1 MLRWRPIPRLI
12 LLVEPQEFVVYSDGV
27 QPALDGRGM
36 SGEVLSGIPKGIH
49 AIAKPVGS
57 RCNMKC
63 DYCFYL
69 EKESLYPGKESF
81 NMPEDVL
88 RAFIKSYIK
97 SQPTPEVEFVW
108 QGGEPT
114 LRGIDFYRK
123 ALQYQKRYR
132 ASKTIRNSIQTNG
145 TLLTD
150 EWCDFLKQNEFLVG
164 LSLDGP
170 ADIYDRYRHN
180 RAGQPAFNE
189 VMRGLRLLK
198 KWGVEFNVLACVAG
212 ETAHRPL
219 EVYRFFKEQEV
230 AFIQFI
236 PVVERMP
243 DPKETESGLHF
254 ASPPKRGTAE
264 SPARV
269 TPWTVEAGKYGDF
282 LVAVFDEWVR
292 QDVGKVFVMNFE
304 WALNAAL
311 GMGSPICIFSQQ
323 CGRAVAVEHNGD
335 VYACDHY
342 VYPEYR
348 LGNLGR
354 DDLASMVQS
363 SLDGG
368 FGSHKEHMLPS
379 CCRECE
385 ALRACWG
392 GCPKHRFIQSPQGQP
407 ELNYLCAGYKKFFK
421 HSTRYMIAFR
431 KLIELGLE
439 PALIMEAIGRPLVI
453 PPSERTGNQQIVLWI
468 K

>member
-1 MLRWRPIPRLI
+1 MAKEGRSEIP
-12 LLVEPQEFVVYSDGV
+12 
-27 QPALDGRGM
+27 A
-36 SGEVLSGIPKGIH
+36 GIH
-49 AIAKPVGS
+49 VIAKPVGFT
-57 RCNMKC
+57 CNMEC

-69 EKESLYPGKESF
+69 EKENLYPGEENF
-81 NMPEDVL
+81 NMPDEGL
-88 RAFIKSYIK
+88 KAYIKSYIK

-123 ALQYQKRYR
+123 AVLHQKRYR

-150 EWCDFLKQNEFLVG
+150 EWCNFLKQNDFLVG

-170 ADIYDRYRHN
+170 AEIHDRYRHN
-180 RAGQPAFNE
+180 RAGQSTFNE
-189 VMRGLRLLK
+189 VMRGMRLLK
-198 KWGVEFNVLACVAG
+198 KWGVEFNVLACVAR
-212 ETAHRPL
+212 ETAYRPL
-219 EVYRFFKEQEV
+219 EVYRFFKEQGV
-230 AFIQFI
+230 TFIQFT

-243 DPKETESGLHF
+243 DQKAAECGLHF
-254 ASPPKRGTAE
+254 ASPPSREAGEDTTQ
-264 SPARV
+264 V
-269 TPWTVEAGKYGDF
+269 TPWTVEAEKYGDF
-282 LVAVFDEWVR
+282 LVAIFDEWVR

-304 WALNAAL
+304 WVLNAAFGL
-311 GMGSPICIFSQQ
+311 GSPICIFSPQ
-323 CGRAVAVEHNGD
+323 CGRAVAIEHNGD

-363 SLDGG
+363 SLDSG
-368 FGSHKEHMLPS
+368 FGPHKEHTLPS

-385 ALRACWG
+385 ALNACWG
-392 GCPKHRFIQSPQGQP
+392 GCPKHRFVQSPQGQP
-407 ELNYLCAGYKKFFK
+407 GLNYLCAGYKKFLR
-421 HSTRYMIAFR
+421 HSARYMIAFR
-431 KLIELGLE
+431 KLIELNLE
-439 PALIMEAIGRPLVI
+439 PALIMRAIGRPLVI
-453 PPSERTGNQQIVLWI
+453 PPSKSTGHQQVVLWI